1 MEVLHVALREVI
13 KTECFKNQDL
23 AEECGW
29 YRKFFYCTECGL
41 EIKHETWDG
50 PKNHMFG
57 NSTILKDNQTP
68 NFCPNCGTRTD
79 G

>member
-1 MEVLHVALREVI
+1 MALREEI
-13 KTECFKNQDL
+13 KTDCFTNREL

-41 EIKHETWDG
+41 EIKHETWDAQ
-50 PKNHMFG
+50 KNHMFG